1 MKSKSTYYIFVVC
14 VTIGV
19 IFYISN
25 LRLFSKALFV
35 STNDEAP
42 VIFFLTIPFFAF
54 GPLLFI
60 SLKFRKLGGS
70 LIVLFS
76 LFQLIALIMQFKDRE
91 SAELFKLAARY
102 ILPQVLIGACILA
115 TNYFDKNYKISNQ
128 SQKNL

>member
-14 VTIGV
+14 VTIGI

-42 VIFFLTIPFFAF
+42 IIFFLTIPFFAF
-54 GPLLFI
+54 GPLLFA

-70 LIVLFS
+70 LIIVFS
-76 LFQLIALIMQFKDRE
+76 LVQLITVVIQFKDRE
-91 SAELFKLAARY
+91 SAELFKFIARY
-102 ILPQVLIGACILA
+102 IVPQVLIGACILA
-115 TNYFDKNYKISNQ
+115 TNYFDKK
-128 SQKNL
+128 L